1 MNFKMILFKK
11 KLFLTALFTVSAGI
25 SIISNSSAT
34 NNQCP
39 CCRCHG
45 QAMTPQDGNVSQQL
59 VDQVPGA
66 CQQQLVEQPQWMC
79 QPNGIGHTYSNF
91 YLHGGFFPY
100 NSGYQ
105 HGTNPFPYPQGGNQP
120 HCDWNPHGGNQP
132 HTDDQQQNGSQSD
145 DNQSPNSGQS
155 QQETP
160 GQEVPAQEVPGQNV
174 PGDDNPS
181 GENDQQPPSS
191 DPQSDPVQQPD
202 VTGDNDG
209 NQQDDTPFDS
219 NQSQIIYEP
228 DKFDCSQLKCCSCND
243 EVINGYWQLLD
254 NCSVD
259 KSFSMENSTFEV
271 TKGKRFEAPFNSMTR
286 VNMDTSTLFINTG
299 GRFIYQSNNFNT
311 FTDGSKVVFGPYSRL
326 IWNGSNYRL
335 FDASNDTSFI
345 IYPKAFINALKF
357 DVVHKHHVNYL
368 IDGNNE
374 QSTLYLNRI
383 DPNSKE
389 NHDIMA
395 AVLDMNVVLPSGYSE
410 SDLKLDQSKQFLK
423 CEELY
428 PNLYFENCKF
438 SFKDYQTSFDKE
450 KITDWLIK
458 SNSKDYTGN
467 KRAVLSCIEKMLDY
481 NSPDGSKFAEYDIE
495 FKYAEVKNVQDNRDS
510 FSIYPNKY
518 NIKSVVIN
526 EKKYNCNWDLSKL
539 YDCFKDSETYRLQIG
554 SQNTVGI
561 FNYIPRILC
570 VGLIGNQNIRM
581 FDKTNGMDYKQVH
594 LYGDNTEYSGVISTS
609 ENTENVVF
617 GEYSY
622 ADIDQLFKVRTNK
635 NQCNCEFKGSN
646 KIKVNGQTINNLIV
660 TKDARIIKFVLA
672 KDKNNAQFNVK
683 GIITFEAYDSDSDA
697 ETDSGDS
704 FVVEEGVE
712 VNA

>member
-1 MNFKMILFKK
+1 MILFRK
-11 KLFLTALFTVSAGI
+11 KLFLTALFTISAGI
-25 SIISNSSAT
+25 SIISSGNTTDSMMCS
-34 NNQCP
+34 
-39 CCRCHG
+39 CCYCRG
-45 QAMTPQDGNVSQQL
+45 QAMKPQDNSGSQQL
-59 VDQVPGA
+59 VDQTPCTG
-66 CQQQLVEQPQWMC
+66 QPQLVDQQQWMC
-79 QPNGIGHTYSNF
+79 HPKGIGHPYSNF

-100 NSGYQ
+100 NSGYP
-105 HGTNPFPYPQGGNQP
+105 HRNCSFPYDG
-120 HCDWNPHGGNQP
+120 HPHGGNQHGGNP
-132 HTDDQQQNGSQSD
+132 HGVNQSHNDDQQPNDGQSNETQSLNG
-145 DNQSPNSGQS
+145 GQS
-155 QQETP
+155 QQEIP
-160 GQEVPAQEVPGQNV
+160 GPEVPGQDV
-174 PGDDNPS
+174 QGDDTLS
-181 GENDQQPPSS
+181 GEGDQQTPTPSS
-191 DPQSDPVQQPD
+191 DHQSDPIQQPD
-202 VTGDNDG
+202 IMSDNDN
-209 NQQDDTPFDS
+209 NQQEDIPFDS
-219 NQSQIIYEP
+219 NQSQIMYEP
-228 DKFDCSQLKCCSCND
+228 DRFDCSQVKCCSCND

-254 NCSVD
+254 NCLID

-271 TKGKRFEAPFNSMTR
+271 TKGKRFEAPFNSMSR

-299 GRFIYQSNNFNT
+299 GRFVYQSNNFNT

-389 NHDIMA
+389 NHDIIA
-395 AVLDMNVVLPSGYSE
+395 AVLDMNVVLPSSYSE
-410 SDLKLDQSKQFLK
+410 SNLKLDQSQQFLK

-438 SFKDYQTSFDKE
+438 LFKDYQTSFDKE

-458 SNSKDYTGN
+458 SNSNDYTGN
-467 KRAVLSCIEKMLDY
+467 KRAVLSCVERILDY
-481 NSPDGSKFAEYDIE
+481 TSPDGSKFAEYDIE
-495 FKYAEVKNVQDNRDS
+495 FKYAEVKNIQDNRDS
-510 FSIYPNKY
+510 FDIYPNKY

-526 EKKYNCNWDLSKL
+526 GKTYNCNWDLSKL
-539 YDCFKDSETYRLQIG
+539 YDCFKNSENYKLQ
-554 SQNTVGI
+554 QTTVGI

-570 VGLIGNQNIRM
+570 VGLIGNQNLRM
-581 FDKTNGMDYKQVH
+581 FDINTGMDYKQVR
-594 LYGDNTEYSGVISTS
+594 LYGDNTEYSGVISAS
-609 ENTENVVF
+609 DNTENAVF

-622 ADIDQLFKVRTNK
+622 ADIDQLFKSRTSK

-646 KIKVNGQTINNLIV
+646 RIKVNGQTINNLVV
-660 TKDARIIKFVLA
+660 TKDAKVIKFILA
-672 KDKNNAQFNVK
+672 KDKNKAQFNIK
-683 GIITFEAYDSDSDA
+683 GIITFEEYDSDSDA
-697 ETDSGDS
+697 ETDSGDG